1 MCTLLLP
8 NACQRSPCTGGCWR
22 RNPLPSQ
29 DNISSSSL
37 IDIISKINIICKSS
51 MIVCRFSLQEGK
63 LYCTTN
69 CESVTPL
76 IHLHLEM
83 FATTLAVPLFL
94 RLYVQN
100 KIWGGGG
107 LCMSS
112 PANRFFDSV
121 MVAGADLNLDQTRVM
136 STDAKK

>member
-1 MCTLLLP
+1 MFVGSVYKKV
-8 NACQRSPCTGGCWR
+8 NYIVQQIA
-22 RNPLPSQ
+22 
-29 DNISSSSL
+29 SL
-37 IDIISKINIICKSS
+37 
-51 MIVCRFSLQEGK
+51 
-63 LYCTTN
+63 Y
-69 CESVTPL
+69 
-76 IHLHLEM
+76 LHLEM